1 MLNEIKNL
9 IKEAVSEALQEHI
22 LTTKTSENK
31 DLVRNINEYI
41 SKKDLEQNYVSK
53 EILERDYLHRNI
65 LKTDYISIK
74 ELAGYLEK
82 EKTENKIKSNVRE
95 TKTNKIRDLKLG
107 KNYVQFSLYRGDSLI
122 EEIGKLRTE
131 LTNLSSNIDIWN
143 TDARARNKKIEII
156 TENDEP
162 KFNLWKANYFGDLF
176 GYLNSSA
183 SQKTINKTRINLK
196 RDNIEWWI
204 KQKEL
209 DKVTFRIYVNAYSSY

>member
-1 MLNEIKNL
+1 MINEIKNL
-9 IKEAVSEALQEHI
+9 IKEAVAEVLQEHI

-82 EKTENKIKSNVRE
+82 EKTENEIKSNVRK

-107 KNYVQFSLYRGDSLI
+107 KNYVQFSLYSGDSLI
-122 EEIGKLRTE
+122 EEIEKLRTE
-131 LTNLSSNIDIWN
+131 LTNLNSNIDIWN
-143 TDARARNKKIEII
+143 TNVKNKRIEII

-162 KFNLWKANYFGDLF
+162 KFNLWRTQDFCDLVS
-176 GYLNSSA
+176 YLTSSA
-183 SQKTINKTRINLK
+183 SQKTINKTGINLK
-196 RDNIEWWI
+196 GKNIEGWI
-204 KQKEL
+204 EKNKEL
-209 DKVTFRIYVNAYSSY
+209 DKVTFRIYVNEYSSY